1 MTAARVPRAD
11 EGVGPLA
18 GGEHPYGVGW
28 LPMLLKAVVAA
39 EKQTTDLGQAWPGS
53 GGAMDPHSPC
63 ACPELLSRH
72 GRIVLSQN
80 D

>member
-1 MTAARVPRAD
+1 MTAASVPRVD

-72 GRIVLSQN
+72 SRVVLSQN
-80 D
+80 H